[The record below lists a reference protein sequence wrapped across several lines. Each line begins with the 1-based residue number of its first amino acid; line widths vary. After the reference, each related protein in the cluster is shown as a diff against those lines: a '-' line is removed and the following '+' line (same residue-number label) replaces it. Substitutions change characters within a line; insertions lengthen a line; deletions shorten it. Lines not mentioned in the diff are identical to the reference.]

1 MKTLYRQ
8 FIVTTI
14 GIMVMSA
21 GIGFLITNEYYH
33 NVTKEQIDAT
43 NVTIA
48 EEITDYIEASDNLDL
63 DEYLTTISNIG
74 YKVYIINESGYEQFF
89 GEKYKEKNL
98 SEAAKEMV
106 LEGNNYHGM
115 LEYPKK
121 FFITGFFANELR
133 NTVGL
138 PFKYNGENYGLFLRP
153 DINLLFS
160 GVHTVLAG
168 LIISIALISLIAMV
182 FVAKQLI
189 KPITQLTE
197 ATKQIS
203 RENFNLLLNINRKD
217 EIGQLA
223 RSFNLMT
230 HQLQENDQARKEF
243 ISNVSHDF
251 QSPLLNIQ
259 GYADLL
265 KSSSISEIQRLSYT
279 TVIEEETKR
288 LSNLTKQLL
297 LLTSLDQSSRTILR
311 NDIALDRQ
319 LKEVTA
325 KYMWLI
331 QELNMDIYYNLSP
344 IHYFGN
350 ESLLENVWENL
361 LSNAIKYNTEN
372 GSIDISLSQTEKDI
386 IIIFQDSGIGVKEDE
401 LPHLFERFYRA
412 DTSRTKEGTGLGLS
426 IVKDIVELHGGQVQV
441 ESKWQEGTTFTV
453 ILPVK

>member
-1 MKTLYRQ
+1 
-8 FIVTTI
+8 
-14 GIMVMSA
+14 MVMSA

-106 LEGNNYHGM
+106 LEGNIYHGM

-372 GSIDISLSQTEKDI
+372 GSIDISLSQNEKDI
-386 IIIFQDSGIGVKEDE
+386 MIIFQDSGIGVKEDE
-401 LPHLFERFYRA
+401 LPYLFERFYRA

>member
-1 MKTLYRQ
+1 
-8 FIVTTI
+8 
-14 GIMVMSA
+14 MVMSA

-98 SEAAKEMV
+98 SEAAKEKV
-106 LEGNNYHGM
+106 LEGNIYHGM

-138 PFKYNGENYGLFLRP
+138 PFKYNGENYGMFLRP

-223 RSFNLMT
+223 RSFNLMS

-265 KSSSISEIQRLSYT
+265 KSSSISDTQRLAYT
-279 TVIEEETKR
+279 TVIEDETKR

-386 IIIFQDSGIGVKEDE
+386 MIIFQDSGIGVKEDE
-401 LPHLFERFYRA
+401 LPYLFDRFYRA

>member
-1 MKTLYRQ
+1 
-8 FIVTTI
+8 
-14 GIMVMSA
+14 MVMSA

>member
-1 MKTLYRQ
+1 
-8 FIVTTI
+8 
-14 GIMVMSA
+14 
-21 GIGFLITNEYYH
+21 
-33 NVTKEQIDAT
+33 
-43 NVTIA
+43 
-48 EEITDYIEASDNLDL
+48 
-63 DEYLTTISNIG
+63 
-74 YKVYIINESGYEQFF
+74 
-89 GEKYKEKNL
+89 
-98 SEAAKEMV
+98 MV